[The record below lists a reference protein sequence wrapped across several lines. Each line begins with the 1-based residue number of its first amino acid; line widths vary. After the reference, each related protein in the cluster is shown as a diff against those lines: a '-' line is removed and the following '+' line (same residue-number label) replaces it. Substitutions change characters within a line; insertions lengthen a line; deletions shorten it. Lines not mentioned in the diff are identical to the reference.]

1 MEEQEYEE
9 YWDKKKVVGG
19 VFIVILIASFLYYYH
34 PLILGQT
41 MQAFTSQVEKLTLKP
56 TKQVAGVET
65 MRSTPSGPSTPKILP
80 NAQDLQKKIEELTKQ
95 VKSLSVSDVASSS
108 PQVQK
113 VLDDLKSLEN
123 LPSSKAREACE
134 NICRKL

>member
-9 YWDKKKVVGG
+9 YWDRKKVLTGVFLFVIVGG
-19 VFIVILIASFLYYYH
+19 LVYYYR

-41 MQAFTSQVEKLTLKP
+41 MQAFTSQVEKLTSKP

-65 MRSTPSGPSTPKILP
+65 MRSTPNGPSTPKILP

-113 VLDDLKSLEN
+113 VLDDLKSLES
-123 LPSSKAREACE
+123 LPSTKAREACE